1 MNAEATSVSDNLNN
15 LETKSHLSFKNIK
28 IQNHN
33 LFQKIKTEN
42 TGVLPELTSYF
53 TTSMPLMTLNPNN
66 LYPHKEKQKKL
77 PKLSS
82 QHLQQFTAQNAK
94 SDIH

>member
-1 MNAEATSVSDNLNN
+1 MNAEATSVSDNLDN

-42 TGVLPELTSYF
+42 TAVLPELSYF
-53 TTSMPLMTLNPNN
+53 TTSMPLMTLNANN
-66 LYPHKEKQKKL
+66 LYPRKDKQKKL

-82 QHLQQFTAQNAK
+82 QHLQQIQNAK
-94 SDIH
+94 SDIN